1 MANARASRE
10 LIGRSSGIIKAKGEG
25 EMSAQLGKFVYWAAT
40 IVAALICTTA
50 VSYFA
55 NANMPIIRL
64 PVLVLAVAFWLVGWA
79 CRYLFADR
87 KDQR

>member
-1 MANARASRE
+1 
-10 LIGRSSGIIKAKGEG
+10 
-25 EMSAQLGKFVYWAAT
+25 MSAQLGKFVYWAAT
-40 IVAALICTTA
+40 IFAGLILVLAA

-64 PVLVLAVAFWLVGWA
+64 PVLLLAVAIWLVGWA

-87 KDQR
+87 KG